1 MKRMILLLTVALLCL
16 SSCSAPAASIEKIAA
31 IRYDYGNLGQLVCT
45 NGLWYGFYFTTTT
58 EFDEDY
64 SETLTLSV
72 SEDPSV
78 LNPVFTEEST
88 YTEGYNAWGD
98 YAAWKKI
105 TDSTEEILLFDR
117 HTAKVS
123 AVHTMPVGET
133 ITQEQMGFYNGK
145 LYFFVEET
153 VQQRI
158 SLMEYDPADGQK
170 QIVCSFTDP
179 KGYYYHIYMDKD
191 AILLQAFD
199 EDGQSPLLMHIDPL
213 QPTAIKELP
222 LPQEQLYSDIA
233 YDAESG
239 NYVALVWEEMKP
251 QEEVALLDG
260 TTGAITPL
268 FSTKKGYFHRL
279 DCRNGKVYAVFT
291 NYLTWFSLDTAIEYD
306 LSDGTR
312 QQVRDI
318 YELFFAGDDVYG
330 VSNHRFFPEMTTLYR
345 IF

>member
-1 MKRMILLLTVALLCL
+1 MKRMILLLTVALLFL
-16 SSCSAPAASIEKIAA
+16 SGCSAPAASIEKLAA

-88 YTEGYNAWGD
+88 YTEGYNEWGD

-123 AVHTMPVGET
+123 AVHTMPVVET

-145 LYFFVEET
+145 LYFFVEEP

-170 QIVCSFTDP
+170 
-179 KGYYYHIYMDKD
+179 
-191 AILLQAFD
+191 
-199 EDGQSPLLMHIDPL
+199 
-213 QPTAIKELP
+213 
-222 LPQEQLYSDIA
+222 
-233 YDAESG
+233 
-239 NYVALVWEEMKP
+239 
-251 QEEVALLDG
+251 
-260 TTGAITPL
+260 
-268 FSTKKGYFHRL
+268 
-279 DCRNGKVYAVFT
+279 
-291 NYLTWFSLDTAIEYD
+291 
-306 LSDGTR
+306 
-312 QQVRDI
+312 
-318 YELFFAGDDVYG
+318 
-330 VSNHRFFPEMTTLYR
+330 
-345 IF
+345 